1 MKISSAAAPM
11 LFAFTLLAA
20 AGAAVVQANAA
31 EVRLS
36 DVGYINAARCAGLAD
51 GAGLSS
57 VSLQRNVETQSVGRE
72 DLAVYLADEARQ
84 TAAHQARI
92 SPYWHAQAVAAVH
105 GACQAD
111 TQAAKAAAHK
121 TALGGAR

>member
-1 MKISSAAAPM
+1 M

-31 EVRLS
+31 EARLS
-36 DVGYINAARCAGLAD
+36 DVGYINAARCAGLAE
-51 GAGLSS
+51 GAGLAS
-57 VSLQRNVETQSVGRE
+57 VSLQRNAETQSAGRE
-72 DLAVYLADEARQ
+72 DLALFMADEART

-92 SPYWHAQAVAAVH
+92 SPYWHAQAIAAVR

-111 TQAAKAAAHK
+111 TLAARAGAHNNS
-121 TALGGAR
+121 LGGAR